1 MRRKNSGN
9 LAVKFAFALCLAIFY
24 LNLINAESI
33 SLDYPN
39 AVSYDEEF
47 NIKITLE
54 GFSET
59 AYSVKIEILNPAGER
74 IAQIYDESESKFKS
88 CYYYANN
95 IEFSGSEAEI
105 KMRINKEYNGLANI
119 SIGIKNSD
127 GKVRKFGGY
136 SIEVSGDGKE
146 ADSKEESEDKGDKNE
161 NNANNKKELDKSG
174 LEASEDYADKENII
188 ELNNADNFNEE
199 IAEESEKI
207 IYLGSVTK
215 TINTENTK
223 DIKSE
228 KNRVIYKSISEKIKE
243 YAIYAFAIFC
253 IFILTFKIISWTKK

>member
-1 MRRKNSGN
+1 MWRENSRN
-9 LAVKFAFALCLAIFY
+9 LAVKFAFILGLAVFY

-33 SLDYPN
+33 SLDYPS

-47 NIKITLE
+47 NIKITLK
-54 GFSET
+54 GFSEA
-59 AYSVKIEILNPAGER
+59 AYSVKIEILNPVGER

-105 KMRINKEYNGLANI
+105 KMKINKEYNGPANL
-119 SIGIKNSD
+119 SVNLKNSN
-127 GKVRKFGGY
+127 GKISKFGGY
-136 SIEVSGDGKE
+136 
-146 ADSKEESEDKGDKNE
+146 
-161 NNANNKKELDKSG
+161 G
-174 LEASEDYADKENII
+174 LEVESSGEENKPKKGGGVENEEKIEEYVEVAETEEEKVSVSNSE
-188 ELNNADNFNEE
+188 FNEKLVNN
-199 IAEESEKI
+199 SDKV

-215 TINTENTK
+215 ATSTENTQT
-223 DIKSE
+223 IKSE

-253 IFILTFKIISWTKK
+253 IFILTFEILKLKSKWTKK